1 MQMTVF
7 IFITG
12 NFKYHTE
19 DGLSRKSR
27 RIWVFSFI
35 SPTISEIELEIV
47 EMSTDLKNFNT
58 KDSQISPNKLK
69 KF

>member
-27 RIWVFSFI
+27 RIWVFF
-35 SPTISEIELEIV
+35 
-47 EMSTDLKNFNT
+47 FFYF
-58 KDSQISPNKLK
+58 PNNIRDRARNSRDEYGPKE
-69 KF
+69 F